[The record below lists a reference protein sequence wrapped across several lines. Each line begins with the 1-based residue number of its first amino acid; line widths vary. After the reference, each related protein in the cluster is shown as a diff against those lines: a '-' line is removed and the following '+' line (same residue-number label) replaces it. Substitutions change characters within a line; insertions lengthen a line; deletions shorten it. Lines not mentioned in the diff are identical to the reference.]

1 MSKKGRENYS
11 LSKAVE
17 ELNCSRKLIY
27 RLIYSKK
34 VLADKINNLYC
45 IPPAGI
51 KRSKMNFNP
60 DSELPDNKKHNDSI
74 NAILEFKRNL
84 NTRFERADHNDV
96 AVVFVNL
103 ENCTLQDASKF
114 KDYLMA
120 IIYSGVQKIIVDLTF
135 AEVIDSP
142 FIGAMISALKKL
154 ANQSGEIRLVFEESK
169 MKSSTF
175 YISGMDRVFNISSSL
190 REALDCFLN

>member
-1 MSKKGRENYS
+1 
-11 LSKAVE
+11 
-17 ELNCSRKLIY
+17 
-27 RLIYSKK
+27 
-34 VLADKINNLYC
+34 
-45 IPPAGI
+45 
-51 KRSKMNFNP
+51 MNFNP